1 MVGDWMSADKA
12 LQLGLV
18 NQVVEP
24 DMLLPTAMAIA
35 RKVGANNA
43 TTMRL
48 MKQLLNAPLR
58 SRLDEI
64 LDSENDAIQES
75 VSVFMAE
82 MAQRK
87 RGKSSTKAPAFMAN
101 TAKGK
106 KQAKL

>member
-1 MVGDWMSADKA
+1 
-12 LQLGLV
+12 
-18 NQVVEP
+18 
-24 DMLLPTAMAIA
+24 
-35 RKVGANNA
+35 
-43 TTMRL
+43 
-48 MKQLLNAPLR
+48 
-58 SRLDEI
+58 
-64 LDSENDAIQES
+64 